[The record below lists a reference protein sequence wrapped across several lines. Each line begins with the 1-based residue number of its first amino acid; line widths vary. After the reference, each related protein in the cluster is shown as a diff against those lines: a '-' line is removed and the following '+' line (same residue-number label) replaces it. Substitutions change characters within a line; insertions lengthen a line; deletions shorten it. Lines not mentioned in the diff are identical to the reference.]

1 MALAE
6 LDGEAFERQVLGSEL
21 PVVVVVVV
29 VDFYAD

>member
-21 PVVVVVVV
+21 PVVV
-29 VDFYAD
+29 DFYAD